1 MADIFDEIEEDL
13 RRDRMKELWQRYGN
27 YILGLAVL
35 IIIGVAG
42 NQGYNYWTEN
52 KSQISGNNFFEAVTA
67 ENSLD
72 ALSDIASDLPEGY
85 AMLARFRMAAL
96 YAEDGNSANAEQSYI
111 KLSEDASID
120 TFYRDIALLLSVMN
134 APNSADKNALIDR
147 ISKISG
153 FAGPLQGLALETTA
167 GLYLELNDTD
177 KAISSLTQASKL
189 SDIPSSLRQR
199 ISQSLSIISEKYTD
213 SASVVSQ

>member
-13 RRDRMKELWQRYGN
+13 RRDRMKEIWQRYGN

-42 NQGYNYWTEN
+42 RQGYNYWTET
-52 KSQISGNNFFEAVTA
+52 KSQSSANTFYEAVTA

-72 ALSDIASDLPEGY
+72 ALTRVASDLPEGY

-96 YAEDGNSANAEQSYI
+96 YAEDGNNAAAEQSYLE
-111 KLSEDASID
+111 LSEDTSID
-120 TFYRDIALLLSVMN
+120 IFYRDAALLLSVMN
-134 APNSADKNALIDR
+134 APNSADKNSLIER
-147 ISKISG
+147 IADISG
-153 FAGPLQGLALETTA
+153 FVGPLQGLALETRA
-167 GLYLELNDTD
+167 GLYLEINKTE

-189 SDIPSSLRQR
+189 SDIPPSLRQR
-199 ISQSLSIISEKYTD
+199 ISQSLSIISDKNTV
-213 SASVVSQ
+213 SSSVVAE

>member
-42 NQGYNYWTEN
+42 YQGYNYWMET
-52 KSQISGNNFFEAVTA
+52 KSQSSGNTFFEAVTA

-72 ALSDIASDLPEGY
+72 ALTSIVSDLPEGY
-85 AMLARFRMAAL
+85 AMLASFRMAAL
-96 YAEDGNSANAEQSYI
+96 YAEDGNNAAAEQSYI
-111 KLSEDASID
+111 EMSEDISID
-120 TFYRDIALLLSVMN
+120 IFYRDTALLLSVMN
-134 APNSADKNALIDR
+134 APKSADKNVLIER
-147 ISKISG
+147 ISDISS
-153 FAGPLQGLALETTA
+153 FAGPLQGLALETSA
-167 GLYLELNDTD
+167 GLYLELNNTD

-189 SDIPSSLRQR
+189 SDISSSLRQR
-199 ISQSLSIISEKYTD
+199 ISQSLSIIADKYAD
-213 SASVVSQ
+213 GLSVMAE